1 MIEWLKSHTWQTC
14 NTFRTDVPAG
24 FCVKY
29 TSRWLYKKEKHT
41 HLSIIS
47 SFPRIRIFHYSKPVL
62 PLWFR
67 SLLSQFRMK
76 HCPLPEQSNGF
87 YMIRFEQKI
96 FTEKEVL
103 NWIISALTTILDLL
117 KWGKSREK
125 KRKFFYTYIH
135 AWCESVYLNYLCS
148 CIDYTIPG
156 ILNFRIYEQGIAWII
171 IQFAYIKQF
180 TIYIYW
186 IS

>member
-1 MIEWLKSHTWQTC
+1 MLFFSIRFYKYWKFHQYWVIEWLKSHTWQTC
-14 NTFRTDVPAG
+14 NTFWTDVPAG

-87 YMIRFEQKI
+87 YMIMFEQKNFSWERSLKLNNQCLDNDTRFI
-96 FTEKEVL
+96 EMRQIEEKNENSFTHTFMHDVKVFT
-103 NWIISALTTILDLL
+103 WIIYVAVLITPSQ
-117 KWGKSREK
+117 E
-125 KRKFFYTYIH
+125 
-135 AWCESVYLNYLCS
+135 
-148 CIDYTIPG
+148 
-156 ILNFRIYEQGIAWII
+156 
-171 IQFAYIKQF
+171 
-180 TIYIYW
+180 YW
-186 IS
+186 ISEFMSKA

>member
-29 TSRWLYKKEKHT
+29 TSRRLYKKEKHT

-47 SFPRIRIFHYSKPVL
+47 SFPRLRIFHYSKPVL

-76 HCPLPEQSNGF
+76 HCPLPEQSNSF
-87 YMIRFEQKI
+87 YMIMFEQKNFSWERSLKLNNQCLDNDTRFI
-96 FTEKEVL
+96 EMRQIEEKNENSFTHRFMHDVKVFT
-103 NWIISALTTILDLL
+103 WIIYVAVLITPSQ
-117 KWGKSREK
+117 E
-125 KRKFFYTYIH
+125 
-135 AWCESVYLNYLCS
+135 
-148 CIDYTIPG
+148 
-156 ILNFRIYEQGIAWII
+156 
-171 IQFAYIKQF
+171 
-180 TIYIYW
+180 YW
-186 IS
+186 ISEFMSKV